1 MWPQNVTHYFSF
13 SSPVLGW
20 WVLLFVTMGK
30 IDIKSPRLWILILY
44 GSHFIMSFFPHVS
57 FLRLLFATWQCMDA
71 FGKERLMVLSQV
83 EQTMST
89 GVDEDGKE
97 IKGTKLIQLLMDTLK
112 SKIKDRKKLR
122 ILCIYIASQR
132 NSSAE
137 DRRQLIQASKLS
149 GEMQEVLVN
158 LDAISSVM
166 NTYQVTSHL

>member
-1 MWPQNVTHYFSF
+1 
-13 SSPVLGW
+13 
-20 WVLLFVTMGK
+20 
-30 IDIKSPRLWILILY
+30 
-44 GSHFIMSFFPHVS
+44 
-57 FLRLLFATWQCMDA
+57 MDA